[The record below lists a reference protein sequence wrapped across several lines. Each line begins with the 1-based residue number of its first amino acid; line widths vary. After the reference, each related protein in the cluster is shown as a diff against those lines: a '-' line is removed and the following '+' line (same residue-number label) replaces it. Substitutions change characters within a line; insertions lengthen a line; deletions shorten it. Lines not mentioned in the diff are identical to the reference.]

1 MLSGI
6 GEITDAERD
15 AAYHCLLDAL
25 SCAFQSLQ
33 HSACTRLLGPVVPG
47 ATMTFGARVPGTS
60 FQLDPAQ
67 AAFSL
72 GTMIGWLNQQDAV
85 FATRCGHLADTLGAV
100 LSVADYQARKA
111 LAEGR
116 APATVRDVLDALAQ
130 AGAAMQTPNEESQRA
145 TAASLDRCD
154 SARIACAATVASM
167 LGASPAQVAHAQRL
181 AAAES
186 RVNGDTVAP
195 PPWWLGE
202 ANARGVRIALVAKSA
217 PAADG
222 DPAPAV
228 PSPSAVPTSAEQPAA
243 LPAQTTPAVR
253 LDGAVAAGIRD
264 RFSAG
269 VTAHFPPVQAEM
281 IKAAC
286 LDRSRLEA
294 LPINELVSLTVRN

>member
-1 MLSGI
+1 MK
-6 GEITDAERD
+6 TDEARD

-25 SCAFQSLQ
+25 TCALQSLQ
-33 HSACTRLLGPVVPG
+33 HAACTRLLGPVVPG

-67 AAFSL
+67 AAFNL
-72 GTMIGWLNQQDAV
+72 GTMIGWLNQQDAAFV
-85 FATRCGHLADTLGAV
+85 TRRGHLADTLGAV

-116 APATVRDVLDALAQ
+116 APATVRDVLDALLGTALPV
-130 AGAAMQTPNEESQRA
+130 PNDDSQRA
-145 TAASLDRCD
+145 TAARIDRCD
-154 SARIACAATVASM
+154 SARIACAAAVASL
-167 LGASPAQVAHAQRL
+167 LGANPAQIALAQRL

-186 RVNGDTVAP
+186 RVNGESVAP

-217 PAADG
+217 PAAD
-222 DPAPAV
+222 DDVAPAV
-228 PSPSAVPTSAEQPAA
+228 QSPTGISAANAEVAA
-243 LPAQTTPAVR
+243 VSPIQTTHAPR
-253 LDGAVAAGIRD
+253 LDESVAAGIRE
-264 RFSAG
+264 RFSAV
-269 VTAHFPPVQAEM
+269 VTAHFPPVQAEK

-286 LDRSRLEA
+286 LDRIRLEA

>member
-1 MLSGI
+1 MM
-6 GEITDAERD
+6 TDEARD

-33 HSACTRLLGPVVPG
+33 HAACTRLLGPVVPG

-67 AAFSL
+67 AAFNL
-72 GTMIGWLNQQDAV
+72 GTMIGWLNQQDAA
-85 FATRCGHLADTLGAV
+85 FATRGGHLADTLGAV

-116 APATVRDVLDALAQ
+116 APATVRDVLDALLQ
-130 AGAAMQTPNEESQRA
+130 VDAALPARHDESQRA
-145 TAASLDRCD
+145 TAARIDRCD
-154 SARIACAATVASM
+154 SARIACAAAVASM
-167 LGASPAQVAHAQRL
+167 LGATPAQIALARRL

-195 PPWWLGE
+195 PSWWLGE
-202 ANARGVRIALVAKSA
+202 ANARGVRIALVARSA

-222 DPAPAV
+222 DLAPAV
-228 PSPSAVPTSAEQPAA
+228 QSPGAVTTSLAQPAA
-243 LPAQTTPAVR
+243 LPTAPAVR
-253 LDGAVAAGIRD
+253 LNEAVAAGIRE

-269 VTAHFPPVQAEM
+269 VTAHFPPVQAEK

-286 LDRSRLEA
+286 LDRTRLEV
-294 LPINELVSLTVRN
+294 LSINELVSLAVRN

>member
-1 MLSGI
+1 M
-6 GEITDAERD
+6 TDEARD

-25 SCAFQSLQ
+25 TCALQSLQ
-33 HSACTRLLGPVVPG
+33 HAACTRLLGPVVPG

-67 AAFSL
+67 AAFNL
-72 GTMIGWLNQQDAV
+72 GTMIGWLNQQDAAFV
-85 FATRCGHLADTLGAV
+85 TCRGHLADTLGAV

-116 APATVRDVLDALAQ
+116 APATVRDVLDALLGTALPV
-130 AGAAMQTPNEESQRA
+130 PNDDSQRA
-145 TAASLDRCD
+145 TAARIDRCD
-154 SARIACAATVASM
+154 SARIACAAAVASL
-167 LGASPAQVAHAQRL
+167 LGATPAQIALARRL

-186 RVNGDTVAP
+186 RVNGESVAP

-217 PAADG
+217 PATD
-222 DPAPAV
+222 DDVAPAV
-228 PSPSAVPTSAEQPAA
+228 QSPTGISAANAEVAA
-243 LPAQTTPAVR
+243 VSPIQTTHAPR
-253 LDGAVAAGIRD
+253 LDESVAAGIRE
-264 RFSAG
+264 RFSAV
-269 VTAHFPPVQAEM
+269 VTAHFPPVQAEK